1 MADKIARTGV
11 SFDPYLLKKFD
22 EYIKAKG
29 YKKRSEAISDIVREK
44 VFKSEE
50 KQVFAVIRILYDPR
64 EGHFNVNLTKFQHEY
79 NCLILSTNRV
89 YLDYHTCL
97 EIMVV
102 KESREKLKRIFEKL
116 KKLNV
121 KDAKME
127 IVW

>member
-11 SFDPYLLKKFD
+11 SFDPYLLKRFD
-22 EYIKAKG
+22 EYIRQKG
-29 YKKRSEAISDIVREK
+29 YKKRSEAISDIVRER

-50 KQVFAVIRILYDPR
+50 KQVVAVIRIIYDPR

-79 NCLILSTNRV
+79 NCLILSTTRV

-102 KESREKLKRIFEKL
+102 KESREKLKRILKKL

-121 KDAKME
+121 KDVRME
-127 IVW
+127 IV

>member
-22 EYIKAKG
+22 EYIKVKG
-29 YKKRSEAISDIVREK
+29 YTKRSEALSDIVREK
-44 VFKSEE
+44 VFKSREE
-50 KQVFAVIRILYDPR
+50 QVVAIVRILYDPR

-79 NCLILSTNRV
+79 NCLILSATRV

-102 KESREKLKRIFEKL
+102 KESRKKLARIFEKL
-116 KKLNV
+116 KRLNV
-121 KDAKME
+121 KDVKME
-127 IVW
+127 IVS